1 MEETIKAWIRINNMK
16 EFSKKLLFAD
26 YIIAIALI
34 IGYFICVH
42 LNGSY
47 AQSVISTLL
56 SRGVDIS
63 NMSVPQIFNLDGF
76 GILLGS
82 WILQLG
88 VSSGAYYMMCR
99 SDHRIQLPCR
109 LLNELPDDIKKDLD
123 MTQVVTTVLSVS
135 DN

>member
-1 MEETIKAWIRINNMK
+1 MK

-34 IGYFICVH
+34 LGFFICVT
-42 LNGSY
+42 LNGIY
-47 AQSVISTLL
+47 AKELYTSMIN
-56 SRGVDIS
+56 RGIDVTYS
-63 NMSVPQIFNLDGF
+63 SVPQIYNLEGF

-88 VSSGAYYMMCR
+88 VSSGAYYMMSK
-99 SDHRIQLPCR
+99 SDHKVQLPMAM
-109 LLNELPDDIKKDLD
+109 LNTMPDEIKEQLD
-123 MTQVVTTVLSVS
+123 MTRVVTTLLSTT